1 MTNSYSP
8 QLSKLTVL
16 LQYTNKIINDTNNLI
31 NEANKQL
38 SQVKKFIIQTEQ
50 ILKPSVK
57 NINKKDETFI
67 QKLKKHLLSSK
78 EENIDSYLIMQQL
91 QEHYK
96 SYNIENVL
104 LNMKATEHA
113 MLKAK
118 QTCLDLFKSNQN
130 EIKTFEESI
139 VTINDLNKTEQKN
152 EYQNT
157 NPFIKSSVSQ
167 NYSYLKSND
176 NNVEQQIL
184 LDFETQQQILHNL
197 TMSINLILDNFML
210 LLNKTSDFIHNGT
223 THKAL
228 EIKTIL
234 DKMMNEV

>member
-1 MTNSYSP
+1 MTTSYSP

-38 SQVKKFIIQTEQ
+38 NQVKNFIIQTEQ

-57 NINKKDETFI
+57 NINKKDKTFI
-67 QKLKKHLLSSK
+67 QKLKKYLLSSK
-78 EENIDSYLIMQQL
+78 EEDIDSYLIMQQL

-104 LNMKATEHA
+104 LNMKATEQA

-139 VTINDLNKTEQKN
+139 VTINDLNNTEQKN

-157 NPFIKSSVSQ
+157 NSFIKSSVSQ

-228 EIKTIL
+228 EIRTIL

>member
-16 LQYTNKIINDTNNLI
+16 LQYTNKIINDTNNLM

-38 SQVKKFIIQTEQ
+38 NQVKEFIIQTEQ
-50 ILKPSVK
+50 ILKLSVK

-67 QKLKKHLLSSK
+67 QKLKKYLLSSK
-78 EENIDSYLIMQQL
+78 EEDIDSYLIMQQL

-104 LNMKATEHA
+104 LNMKATEQA

-139 VTINDLNKTEQKN
+139 VTINDLNNTEQKN
-152 EYQNT
+152 QYQNT
-157 NPFIKSSVSQ
+157 NSFIKSSVSQ

-176 NNVEQQIL
+176 NNAEQQIL

-197 TMSINLILDNFML
+197 TISINLILNNFML

>member
-31 NEANKQL
+31 NEASKQL
-38 SQVKKFIIQTEQ
+38 SQVKNFIIQTEQ

-91 QEHYK
+91 QEYYK

-104 LNMKATEHA
+104 LNMKATEQA

-118 QTCLDLFKSNQN
+118 QTCLDLFNSNQN

-139 VTINDLNKTEQKN
+139 VNINDLNNTEQKN

-176 NNVEQQIL
+176 NNAEQQIL

-197 TMSINLILDNFML
+197 TISINLILNNFML

>member
-16 LQYTNKIINDTNNLI
+16 LQYTNKIINDTNNLM

-38 SQVKKFIIQTEQ
+38 NQVKEFIIQTEQ

-67 QKLKKHLLSSK
+67 QKLKKYLLSSK
-78 EENIDSYLIMQQL
+78 EEDIDSYLIMQQL

-104 LNMKATEHA
+104 LNMKATEQA

-139 VTINDLNKTEQKN
+139 VTINDLNNTEQKN

-157 NPFIKSSVSQ
+157 NSFIKSSVSQ

-228 EIKTIL
+228 EIRTIL

>member
-1 MTNSYSP
+1 
-8 QLSKLTVL
+8 
-16 LQYTNKIINDTNNLI
+16 
-31 NEANKQL
+31 
-38 SQVKKFIIQTEQ
+38 
-50 ILKPSVK
+50 
-57 NINKKDETFI
+57 
-67 QKLKKHLLSSK
+67 
-78 EENIDSYLIMQQL
+78 MQQL
-91 QEHYK
+91 QKHYK

-104 LNMKATEHA
+104 LNMKATEQA

-118 QTCLDLFKSNQN
+118 QTCLDLFESNQN

-139 VTINDLNKTEQKN
+139 ATINDLNHTEQKN

-157 NPFIKSSVSQ
+157 NPFIKSNINQ
-167 NYSYLKSND
+167 NYNYLKSND
-176 NNVEQQIL
+176 NNLEQQIL

-197 TMSINLILDNFML
+197 TMSINLILDNFVL

-234 DKMMNEV
+234 DKMISET

>member
-38 SQVKKFIIQTEQ
+38 NQVKNFIIQTEQ

-67 QKLKKHLLSSK
+67 QKLKKYLLSSK
-78 EENIDSYLIMQQL
+78 EEDIDSYLIMQQL

-104 LNMKATEHA
+104 LNMKATEQA

-139 VTINDLNKTEQKN
+139 VTINDLNNTEQKN

-157 NPFIKSSVSQ
+157 NSFIKSSVSQ

-176 NNVEQQIL
+176 NNAEQQIL

-197 TMSINLILDNFML
+197 NISINLILNNFML

>member
-16 LQYTNKIINDTNNLI
+16 LQYTNKTINDTNSLM

-38 SQVKKFIIQTEQ
+38 GQVKDFIIQTDN
-50 ILKPSVK
+50 ILNPSVK

-67 QKLKKHLLSSK
+67 QKLKKHLFSSK
-78 EENIDSYLIMQQL
+78 DENIDSSLIMQQL

-104 LNMKATEHA
+104 LNMKATEQA

-118 QTCLDLFKSNQN
+118 QTCLDLFESNQN

-139 VTINDLNKTEQKN
+139 DTIKDLNNAEQKN

-157 NPFIKSSVSQ
+157 NPFIKSNINQ
-167 NYSYLKSND
+167 NYNYLKSND
-176 NNVEQQIL
+176 NNLEQQIL

-197 TMSINLILDNFML
+197 TMSINLILDNFVL

-234 DKMMNEV
+234 DKMISET

>member
-38 SQVKKFIIQTEQ
+38 NQVKNFIIQTEQ

-67 QKLKKHLLSSK
+67 QKLKKYLLSSK
-78 EENIDSYLIMQQL
+78 EEDIDSYLIMQQL

-104 LNMKATEHA
+104 LNMKATEQA

-139 VTINDLNKTEQKN
+139 VTINDLNNTEQKN
-152 EYQNT
+152 EYQNA
-157 NPFIKSSVSQ
+157 NSFIKSSVSQ
-167 NYSYLKSND
+167 NYSYLKSN

>member
-16 LQYTNKIINDTNNLI
+16 LQYTNKIINDTNSLM

-38 SQVKKFIIQTEQ
+38 GQVKEFIIQTDK
-50 ILKPSVK
+50 ILNPSIK
-57 NINKKDETFI
+57 NINKKDDTFI
-67 QKLKKHLLSSK
+67 QKFKKHLFGSK
-78 EENIDSYLIMQQL
+78 DENIDSSLIMQQL

-104 LNMKATEHA
+104 LNMKTTEQA

-118 QTCLDLFKSNQN
+118 QTCLDLFESNQN
-130 EIKTFEESI
+130 EIKAFEESI
-139 VTINDLNKTEQKN
+139 DTIKNLNNIEQKN

-176 NNVEQQIL
+176 NNVDQQIL

-234 DKMMNEV
+234 DKMMSEV

>member
-16 LQYTNKIINDTNNLI
+16 LQYTNKIINDTNSLM

-38 SQVKKFIIQTEQ
+38 SQVKDFIIQTDK
-50 ILKPSVK
+50 ILNPSVK
-57 NINKKDETFI
+57 DINKKDENFI
-67 QKLKKHLLSSK
+67 QKLKKHLFGSK
-78 EENIDSYLIMQQL
+78 DENIDSSVVMQQL

-104 LNMKATEHA
+104 FNMKTTEYA

-130 EIKTFEESI
+130 EIKTFKESI

-157 NPFIKSSVSQ
+157 NPFIKSSISQ
-167 NYSYLKSND
+167 NYSYLKSN

>member
-8 QLSKLTVL
+8 QLSKLTIL
-16 LQYTNKIINDTNNLI
+16 LQYTNKIINETNSLM
-31 NEANKQL
+31 NEANQQL
-38 SQVKKFIIQTEQ
+38 SQVKDFIIQTEQ
-50 ILKPSVK
+50 ILNPSVK

-67 QKLKKHLLSSK
+67 QKLKNHFFSSK
-78 EENIDSYLIMQQL
+78 EENIDSSLIMRQL

-104 LNMKATEHA
+104 LNMKVTEKD

-118 QTCLDLFKSNQN
+118 VTCLDLFESNQN
-130 EIKTFEESI
+130 EIKTFKESI
-139 VTINDLNKTEQKN
+139 DTINCSNNEEQKN

-157 NPFIKSSVSQ
+157 NPFVKTSVSH
-167 NYSYLKSND
+167 NYSYLKSHDSNI
-176 NNVEQQIL
+176 EQQIL

-210 LLNKTSDFIHNGT
+210 LLNKTSDFINNGT

>member
-16 LQYTNKIINDTNNLI
+16 LQYTNKIINDTNSLM

-38 SQVKKFIIQTEQ
+38 GQVKEFIIQTDK
-50 ILKPSVK
+50 ILNPSIK
-57 NINKKDETFI
+57 NINKKDDTFI
-67 QKLKKHLLSSK
+67 QKLKKHLFGSK
-78 EENIDSYLIMQQL
+78 DENIDSYLIMQQL

-104 LNMKATEHA
+104 LNMKTTEQA

-118 QTCLDLFKSNQN
+118 QTCLDLFESNQN

-139 VTINDLNKTEQKN
+139 DTIKNLNNIEQKN

-167 NYSYLKSND
+167 NYSYVKSND
-176 NNVEQQIL
+176 NNADQQIL

-234 DKMMNEV
+234 DKMMTEV

>member
-8 QLSKLTVL
+8 QLSKLTIL
-16 LQYTNKIINDTNNLI
+16 LQYTNKIINETNSLM

-38 SQVKKFIIQTEQ
+38 SQVKEFIIQTDK
-50 ILKPSVK
+50 ILNPSIK
-57 NINKKDETFI
+57 NINKKDDTFI
-67 QKLKKHLLSSK
+67 QKLKKHLFGSK
-78 EENIDSYLIMQQL
+78 DENIDSSLIMQQL

-96 SYNIENVL
+96 SHNIENVL
-104 LNMKATEHA
+104 LNMKATEQS

-118 QTCLDLFKSNQN
+118 QTCLDLFESNQN

-139 VTINDLNKTEQKN
+139 DTIKNLNNIEQKN

-167 NYSYLKSND
+167 NYSYVKSND
-176 NNVEQQIL
+176 NNVDQQIL

-210 LLNKTSDFIHNGT
+210 LLNKTSDFINNGT

>member
-16 LQYTNKIINDTNNLI
+16 LQYTNKTINDTNSLM
-31 NEANKQL
+31 NEANTQL
-38 SQVKKFIIQTEQ
+38 SQVKDFIIQTDN
-50 ILKPSVK
+50 ILNPSVK

-67 QKLKKHLLSSK
+67 QKLKKHLFGS
-78 EENIDSYLIMQQL
+78 ENENIDSSLIMQQL
-91 QEHYK
+91 QEHYN

-104 LNMKATEHA
+104 LNMKATEQA

-118 QTCLDLFKSNQN
+118 QTCLDLFESNQN

-139 VTINDLNKTEQKN
+139 DTIKNLNNVEQKN

-176 NNVEQQIL
+176 NNVDQQIL

-234 DKMMNEV
+234 DKMMTEV

>member
-16 LQYTNKIINDTNNLI
+16 LQYTNKIINDTNSLM

-38 SQVKKFIIQTEQ
+38 SQVKDFIIQTDK
-50 ILKPSVK
+50 ILNPSVK
-57 NINKKDETFI
+57 DINKKDENFI
-67 QKLKKHLLSSK
+67 QKLKKHLFGSK
-78 EENIDSYLIMQQL
+78 DENIDSSVVMQQL

-104 LNMKATEHA
+104 FNMKTTEHA

-167 NYSYLKSND
+167 NYSYLKSN
-176 NNVEQQIL
+176 NNIEQQIL

>member
-38 SQVKKFIIQTEQ
+38 NQVKNFIIQTEQ

-67 QKLKKHLLSSK
+67 QKLKKYLLSSK
-78 EENIDSYLIMQQL
+78 EEDIDSYLIMQQL

-104 LNMKATEHA
+104 LNMKATEQA

-139 VTINDLNKTEQKN
+139 VTINDLNNTEQKN

-157 NPFIKSSVSQ
+157 NSFIKSSVSQ

-228 EIKTIL
+228 EIRTIL

>member
-16 LQYTNKIINDTNNLI
+16 LQYTNKIINDTNNLM

-38 SQVKKFIIQTEQ
+38 NQVKEFIIQTEQ

-67 QKLKKHLLSSK
+67 QKLKKYLLSSK
-78 EENIDSYLIMQQL
+78 EEDIDSYLIMQQL

-104 LNMKATEHA
+104 LNMKATEQA

-139 VTINDLNKTEQKN
+139 VTINDLNNTEQKN

-157 NPFIKSSVSQ
+157 NSFIKSSVSQ

-176 NNVEQQIL
+176 NNAEQQIL

-197 TMSINLILDNFML
+197 TISINLILNNFML

>member
-16 LQYTNKIINDTNNLI
+16 LQYTNKIINDTNNLM

-38 SQVKKFIIQTEQ
+38 NQVKEFIIQTEQ

-67 QKLKKHLLSSK
+67 QKLKKYLLSSK
-78 EENIDSYLIMQQL
+78 EEDIDSYLIMQQL

-104 LNMKATEHA
+104 LNMKATEQA

-139 VTINDLNKTEQKN
+139 VTINDLNNTEQKN

-157 NPFIKSSVSQ
+157 NSFIKSSVSQ

-176 NNVEQQIL
+176 NNAEQQIL
-184 LDFETQQQILHNL
+184 LDFETKQQILHNL
-197 TMSINLILDNFML
+197 TISINLILNNFML

>member
-104 LNMKATEHA
+104 LNMKATEQA

-130 EIKTFEESI
+130 EIQTFEESI
-139 VTINDLNKTEQKN
+139 ITINDLNNTEQKN

-167 NYSYLKSND
+167 NYSYLKSNN

>member
-16 LQYTNKIINDTNNLI
+16 LQYTNKIINDTNSLM

-38 SQVKKFIIQTEQ
+38 GQVKEFIIQTEQ
-50 ILKPSVK
+50 IINPSVK
-57 NINKKDETFI
+57 NINKKDETII
-67 QKLKKHLLSSK
+67 QKLKKHLFSYK
-78 EENIDSYLIMQQL
+78 EEVIDSSLIMKQL

-96 SYNIENVL
+96 SQNIQHVL
-104 LNMKATEHA
+104 LDMKTTEQA

-118 QTCLDLFKSNQN
+118 QTCLDLFESNQK
-130 EIKTFEESI
+130 EIKAFKESI
-139 VTINDLNKTEQKN
+139 DTINCSNNDKQNN

-157 NPFIKSSVSQ
+157 NPFIKTSVSQ

-210 LLNKTSDFIHNGT
+210 LLNKTSDFINNGT

>member
-16 LQYTNKIINDTNNLI
+16 LQYTNKIINDTNSLM

-38 SQVKKFIIQTEQ
+38 GQVKEFIIQTDK
-50 ILKPSVK
+50 ILNPSIK
-57 NINKKDETFI
+57 NINKKDDTFI
-67 QKLKKHLLSSK
+67 QKLKKHLFGSK
-78 EENIDSYLIMQQL
+78 DENIDSYLIMQQL

-104 LNMKATEHA
+104 LNMKTTEQA

-118 QTCLDLFKSNQN
+118 QTCLDLFESNQN

-139 VTINDLNKTEQKN
+139 DTIKNLNNIEQKN

-167 NYSYLKSND
+167 NYSYVKSND
-176 NNVEQQIL
+176 NNADQQIL